1 MYQKHMWYP
10 RFTGPPLRTTLNFP
24 LKYFPGIG
32 VKLGD
37 SVFCVVGVKDMFSPL
52 VKDNHFFVVC
62 VFVLGCLV
70 L

>member
-1 MYQKHMWYP
+1 MWYP

-37 SVFCVVGVKDMFSPL
+37 SVFRVVGIKGMFSPL
-52 VKDNHFFVVC
+52 VKDNHLFVIC